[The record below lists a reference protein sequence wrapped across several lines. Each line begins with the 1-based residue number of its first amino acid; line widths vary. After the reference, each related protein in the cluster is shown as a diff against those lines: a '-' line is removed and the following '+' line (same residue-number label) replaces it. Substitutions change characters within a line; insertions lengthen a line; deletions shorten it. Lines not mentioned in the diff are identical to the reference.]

1 MIIKD
6 VSKTYGKIGR
16 AQKMFNFLKLHWD
29 ALYLTVF
36 IYVSVKYPTPVP
48 QELLEVLFS

>member
-16 AQKMFNFLKLHWD
+16 AQKMFNFLKLNWD

-36 IYVSVKYPTPVP
+36 IYYC
-48 QELLEVLFS
+48 LFQNERPGVIKL